1 MRQVFC
7 VLLAL
12 VLTLGLVCMGFA
24 EADKPETFVSGDYE
38 YIPLED
44 GSAEIV
50 KYSGIEDNPVI
61 PPEIDGKKVTTIG
74 NLAFFLCHYPTSV
87 TIPDSVTRIGK
98 DAFFGCKSLV
108 SVTIPD
114 SVTEIENNPFGECS
128 SLIEIVVSPDHP
140 TLAVIDQV
148 LFSKPDKRLVCHPC
162 GLTATEYTIPQDV
175 QIIADSAF
183 SGCEFLTSITIPDS
197 VTSIGEW
204 AFSSCRSLTSIT
216 VPDSVAS
223 IECGAFADCDSLT
236 AISIPDSVTSIGE
249 RAFAGC
255 LSLTSVT
262 VPDSVTG
269 IGKDAFSRCPAT
281 LTVGKDS
288 YAQQYC
294 VDNNLPYTCPD

>member
-38 YIPLED
+38 YILLED

-183 SGCEFLTSITIPDS
+183 
-197 VTSIGEW
+197 
-204 AFSSCRSLTSIT
+204 
-216 VPDSVAS
+216 
-223 IECGAFADCDSLT
+223 ADCDSLT